1 MPYEEEMNWKIPCFP
16 IFLKISTVP
25 PVHIEASISESNDFR
40 DDIKQKM
47 KQSIESKNPADCI
60 WDRQS

>member
-47 KQSIESKNPADCI
+47 K
-60 WDRQS
+60 